1 MTHTLHRQGCVQA
14 LQGDYVVFTFAE
26 EEPSVPGVLATH
38 KARLRKRFPRGYA
51 MLRSLKRVVVRML
64 RVSGIREPEE
74 EPKEELEGLFV
85 LHSREEL
92 SNCVEMLK
100 KANTGKSV
108 VVSGLIDEVS
118 SCLRELGLCPHTVQ
132 LSLGHFGKTELLP
145 SEEVLEMT
153 TMCGHHMISPRL
165 VERLTSD
172 INRGRM
178 TPEEAAEA
186 MAKLCTCG
194 VFNKVRAVEAIEALM
209 K

>member
-14 LQGDYVVFTFAE
+14 LQGDYVVFVFAE
-26 EEPSVPGVLATH
+26 EEESAPGALATH
-38 KARLRKRFPRGYA
+38 KARLHQRFPRGYA
-51 MLRSLKRVVVRML
+51 MLRSLKRAVVRIL
-64 RVSGIREPEE
+64 RVIGIRRPEE
-74 EPKEELEGLFV
+74 EPKEELAGLFV

-100 KANTGKSV
+100 KANTGESI
-108 VVSGLIDEVS
+108 VVSGLVDEVN
-118 SCLRELGLCPHTVQ
+118 SCLAELGLCPHTVQ
-132 LSLGHFGKTELLP
+132 LSLGYFGKKELLP
-145 SEEVLEMT
+145 SEEVLEIT

-165 VERLTSD
+165 VEGLASD
-172 INRGRM
+172 IGKGRM

-194 VFNKVRAVEAIEALM
+194 AFNKVRAVETIGAL

>member
-26 EEPSVPGVLATH
+26 EESVPGVLATH

-64 RVSGIREPEE
+64 RVSGIREPGE

-100 KANTGKSV
+100 KANTGKSI
-108 VVSGLIDEVS
+108 VVSGLIDEVN
-118 SCLRELGLCPHTVQ
+118 SCLKDLGLCPHTIQ

-172 INRGRM
+172 INKGRM

-194 VFNKVRAVEAIEALM
+194 VFNKVRAVETIEALM

>member
-26 EEPSVPGVLATH
+26 EEQSALGVLATY

-51 MLRSLKRVVVRML
+51 MLRSLKRVVVRMF
-64 RVSGIREPEE
+64 RVSGVREPEE
-74 EPKEELEGLFV
+74 EPKGELEGLFV

-92 SNCVEMLK
+92 SSCVGMLK

-118 SCLRELGLCPHTVQ
+118 SCLRELGLCPHTIQ

-145 SEEVLEMT
+145 SEEVLEIT
-153 TMCGHHMISPRL
+153 TMCGHHMVSPRL

-172 INRGRM
+172 INKGRM

-194 VFNKVRAVEAIEALM
+194 IFNKVRAVETIEVLM

>member
-26 EEPSVPGVLATH
+26 EEESVPGVLAAH

-51 MLRSLKRVVVRML
+51 MLRSLKRAVGSIL
-64 RVSGIREPEE
+64 RVIGIRRPEE

-85 LHSREEL
+85 LHSRGEL

-108 VVSGLIDEVS
+108 VVSGLIDEVN
-118 SCLRELGLCPHTVQ
+118 SCLRELDLCPHTIQ
-132 LSLGHFGKTELLP
+132 LSLGYFGKKELLP
-145 SEEVLEMT
+145 SEEVLEIT
-153 TMCGHHMISPRL
+153 TMCGHHMGSPRL
-165 VERLTSD
+165 VERLASD
-172 INRGRM
+172 IGRGRI

-194 VFNKVRAVEAIEALM
+194 IFNKVRAVKTFEALAR
-209 K
+209 

>member
-14 LQGDYVVFTFAE
+14 LQGDYVVFTFVE
-26 EEPSVPGVLATH
+26 EDESVPGVLATH
-38 KARLRKRFPRGYA
+38 KARLHKRFPRGYA
-51 MLRSLKRVVVRML
+51 MLRSLKRAVGSIL
-64 RVSGIREPEE
+64 RVIGIRRPEE
-74 EPKEELEGLFV
+74 EPKEEFESLFV

-92 SNCVEMLK
+92 SNCVAMLK
-100 KANTGKSV
+100 KANTGKSI
-108 VVSGLIDEVS
+108 VVSGLIDEVN
-118 SCLRELGLCPHTVQ
+118 SCLRELGLCPHTIQ
-132 LSLGHFGKTELLP
+132 LSLGYFGKKELLP

-165 VERLTSD
+165 VERVESD
-172 INRGRM
+172 IGKGRI

-194 VFNKVRAVEAIEALM
+194 VFNKVRAVETIRALM

>member
-26 EEPSVPGVLATH
+26 EEESVPGVLATH

-51 MLRSLKRVVVRML
+51 ILRSLKRAVGSIL
-64 RVSGIREPEE
+64 RVTGIRRPEE

-85 LHSREEL
+85 LHSRGEL

-108 VVSGLIDEVS
+108 VVSGLIDEVN
-118 SCLRELGLCPHTVQ
+118 SCLRELGLCPHTIQ
-132 LSLGHFGKTELLP
+132 LSLGYFGKKELLP

-165 VERLTSD
+165 VGRLASD
-172 INRGRM
+172 ISKGRI

-194 VFNKVRAVEAIEALM
+194 VFNKVRAVETIEALM

>member
-1 MTHTLHRQGCVQA
+1 M
-14 LQGDYVVFTFAE
+14 FTFAE
-26 EEPSVPGVLATH
+26 EESVPGVLATH

-64 RVSGIREPEE
+64 RVSGIREPGE

-85 LHSREEL
+85 LHSRGEL

-108 VVSGLIDEVS
+108 VVSGLIDEVN
-118 SCLRELGLCPHTVQ
+118 SCLRELDLCPHTIQ
-132 LSLGHFGKTELLP
+132 FSLGHFGKTELLP

-165 VERLTSD
+165 VERLASS
-172 INRGRM
+172 INKRRM

-194 VFNKVRAVEAIEALM
+194 VFNKVRAVETIEALM